1 MFSHICISEI
11 LKMIRI
17 TAKLVSF
24 IMHPL
29 FIISYV
35 LFFLM
40 QANPYIFGYSGP
52 KSQGLILISIV
63 TISFIF
69 PMISILL
76 MKALGLI
83 QTLEMKDK
91 KERIGPLIVTGLFY
105 MWLYVN
111 VRNNSNIPDALSF
124 FILGSTIS
132 VFIALMINSFTKIS
146 LHTIAM
152 GGLTAGIMFI
162 IFNWTYGTVDI
173 PFPWF
178 NFQLRISDRLV
189 AMIVVILAGAVGSS
203 RLYLKAHREDEI
215 YGGYLVGVLSQI
227 IAFRIFF

>member
-11 LKMIRI
+11 MKMIRI
-17 TAKLVSF
+17 ISRLVSF

-63 TISFIF
+63 TISFMF

-91 KERIGPLIVTGLFY
+91 KERIGPLIITGLFY

-124 FILGSTIS
+124 FILGSTIA

-152 GGLTAGIMFI
+152 GGLVAGILLI
-162 IFNWTYGTVDI
+162 IFNWTYGFIDI
-173 PFPWF
+173 PLPWI
-178 NFQLRISDRLV
+178 NFQLRISDRLFAILV
-189 AMIVVILAGAVGSS
+189 IILAGAVGSG
-203 RLYLKAHREDEI
+203 RLYLKAHKADEI

>member
-1 MFSHICISEI
+1 
-11 LKMIRI
+11 
-17 TAKLVSF
+17 
-24 IMHPL
+24 
-29 FIISYV
+29 
-35 LFFLM
+35 
-40 QANPYIFGYSGP
+40 
-52 KSQGLILISIV
+52 
-63 TISFIF
+63 
-69 PMISILL
+69 

-83 QTLEMKDK
+83 QTIEMKDK

-111 VRNNSNIPDALSF
+111 VRNNTNIPDVLSF

-132 VFIALMINSFTKIS
+132 VFMALMINSFTKIS

-178 NFQLRISDRLV
+178 NFHLRISDRLV

-203 RLYLKAHREDEI
+203 RLYLKAHKEDEI
-215 YGGYLVGVLSQI
+215 YGGYLVGILSQI